1 MPSKLQQIKLL
12 NRMRKECFAL
22 LLLSCFTVVGYS
34 CRELNLKEQ
43 EDSLTV
49 ISPVHEKAGKA
60 EISTGKAVLGEKAV
74 ISDCFNSIPQRV
86 INTNVLPGV
95 DYSQVDLMGYEKL
108 YLPTGDHLL
117 IINWG
122 CESYHLTFRFETSR
136 FGTDTSKVKQW
147 YSILTQ
153 LLYVIEPA
161 IESPVKI
168 QKGIDEIQSY
178 LKQDTVPVAFN
189 VPLTIGRDS
198 VFSDMIFERVKILGD
213 TAVRLD
219 ATFTISEI

>member
-1 MPSKLQQIKLL
+1 MRNGFYVLL
-12 NRMRKECFAL
+12 F
-22 LLLSCFTVVGYS
+22 LSCATVAVYS
-34 CRELNLKEQ
+34 CKDLNIQEQ
-43 EDSLTV
+43 DDGLTV
-49 ISPVHEKAGKA
+49 ISPVREKAGKT
-60 EISTGKAVLGEKAV
+60 EIITGKAVSEEKAE
-74 ISDCFNSIPQRV
+74 ISDCFNKVPQRV
-86 INTNVLPGV
+86 INTSVLPGV
-95 DYSQVDLMGYEKL
+95 EYNQVDLMGYEKL

-161 IESPVKI
+161 IDAPVKI
-168 QKGIDEIQSY
+168 QKGIDEIQNY
-178 LKQDTVPVAFN
+178 LKQDTMPVAYN
-189 VPLTIGRDS
+189 VLLTLSRDS
-198 VFSDMIFERVKILGD
+198 LVSGMVFEKVKLMGD
-213 TAVRLD
+213 TTVRLD

>member
-1 MPSKLQQIKLL
+1 
-12 NRMRKECFAL
+12 MRNGYYTL
-22 LLLSCFTVVGYS
+22 LLISCAMLAVFS
-34 CRELNLKEQ
+34 CKEMNIRKQ
-43 EDSLTV
+43 DDGLTV
-49 ISPVHEKAGKA
+49 ISPVHKKAGKA
-60 EISTGKAVLGEKAV
+60 EISAAKDVSGEKAE
-74 ISDCFNSIPQRV
+74 SRDCFNNLPQRV
-86 INTNVLPGV
+86 INTSVLPGV
-95 DYSQVDLMGYEKL
+95 EYKQVDLMGYEKL

-136 FGTDTSKVKQW
+136 FGIDTARVKQW

-161 IESPVKI
+161 IESPVTI
-168 QKGIDEIQSY
+168 QQGIDEIQNY
-178 LKQDTVPVAFN
+178 LKQDTMPVAYN
-189 VPLTIGRDS
+189 VPLTLSRDS
-198 VFSDMIFERVKILGD
+198 VLSGMIFEQVKILGD